1 MSDPL
6 AKTIAVE
13 VVAPEPQKT
22 KALGKVAARKLA
34 TAPSSVAGTWDGA
47 RLWLDR
53 AKAMQEGVLYC
64 QVMVGFELLA
74 LREGHPETRGRK
86 PAGGKKSHVE
96 TFFTAAERETNL
108 SRPTIYRLLA
118 MAEGAAKRLKASGG
132 VLLKDF
138 DPTNQPIALLSG
150 AKRDALS
157 GAVKKLTD
165 GLTQQEFLFD
175 LGLAKVPQGW
185 GATGGARDRKAK
197 ANLTE
202 AEEREAAVADAREHW
217 RHDRLSLFTFRAEFM
232 LLDDT
237 EVRAQIDFLEA
248 LLKARKQWLAKPFP
262 DRKAAEIE
270 KLLPH
275 A

>member
-1 MSDPL
+1 MSDTT
-6 AKTIAVE
+6 TIAVE
-13 VVAPEPQKT
+13 VVAPEPKP

-34 TAPSSVAGTWDGA
+34 TAPAPVAGTWDGA
-47 RLWLDR
+47 RLWLER

-86 PAGGKKSHVE
+86 PAAGKKSHVE
-96 TFFTAAERETNL
+96 TFFSAAERETNL

-132 VLLKDF
+132 VLKDF
-138 DPTNQPIALLSG
+138 DPTSQPIALLSG
-150 AKRDALS
+150 PKRDALS

-185 GATGGARDRKAK
+185 GALGGARDRKPK
-197 ANLTE
+197 ANLSE
-202 AEEREAAVADAREHW
+202 AEEREAALAEAREHW
-217 RHDRLSLFTFRAEFM
+217 KRDRLSLFTYRAEFM

-237 EVRAQIDFLEA
+237 EVRQQIDFLES
-248 LLKARKQWLAKPFP
+248 LLKARKSWLSKPYP
-262 DRKAAEIE
+262 ERQAAEIE
-270 KLLPH
+270 KLLPR